1 MNDQYIQFK
10 NISKYFPGQRAL
22 NNVSFS
28 VREGEI
34 HALVGENGA
43 GKSTLLNILHGV
55 IPPSS
60 GNIFINGEE
69 ARFSSAYDALK
80 AGVIKVH
87 QEITLVPEMTV
98 MENLF
103 LGFER
108 TKSLTL
114 NRKEMI
120 EETKELLKIL
130 RCNFSSDDKVKDLN
144 VGEKQML
151 QIAKALHLKAK
162 IISFDEPTSSLTNV
176 EVETLFNLIR
186 NLKEKGITIIYIT
199 HKLDEVYKLSD
210 RATVLRDGEYINTFN
225 VQDLPKET
233 LIKNMVGRVVTM
245 FAKRQKPSIAN
256 WDKVVLEA
264 KGLTGRLGF
273 RDVSFKLHKGE
284 ILGFYGLVGAK
295 RTETLMSLFGAYP
308 LINGKI
314 FLNGKLINI
323 KTPEDATRNSLSLV
337 PENRKDQ
344 GFVKDLKNVDNIALA
359 SLSKFQKGLFQNKKA
374 KRENALKV
382 GEKVGLTPNDPD
394 FYTNNL
400 SGGNQQKIIV
410 AKWLSTNADIL
421 IFDEPTK
428 GIDVGSKADIYLLM
442 EELVHEGKSIIM
454 ISGELPEIIGMSDR
468 IIVMREGI
476 VAKILG
482 KKDFKE
488 STILSY
494 AVGGN

>member
-10 NISKYFPGQRAL
+10 QITKYFPGQRAL

-55 IPPSS
+55 ISPAS

-69 ARFSSAYDALK
+69 VRFPSAYAAIK
-80 AGVIKVH
+80 AGVVKVH

-108 TKSLTL
+108 TKTLTL
-114 NRKEMI
+114 NRRKMIKET
-120 EETKELLKIL
+120 EELLKTL
-130 RCNFSSDDKVKDLN
+130 KCNLSPDDKVKNLN

-176 EVETLFNLIR
+176 EVETLLGLIR
-186 NLKEKGITIIYIT
+186 NLKEKGITILYIT
-199 HKLDEVYKLSD
+199 HKLDEVYKISD
-210 RATVLRDGEYINTFN
+210 RATVLRDGEYINTFD
-225 VQDLPKET
+225 VKGLSKET

-245 FAKRQKPSIAN
+245 FAKRQKPSVVN
-256 WDKVVLEA
+256 WDEVVLEA
-264 KGLTGRLGF
+264 EGLTGRLGF
-273 RDVSFKLHKGE
+273 RDISFKLHKGE

-308 LINGKI
+308 LVKGTIHLDGKQ
-314 FLNGKLINI
+314 INI
-323 KTPEDATRNSLSLV
+323 KTPRDATRNSLSLV

-344 GFVKDLKNVDNIALA
+344 GFVKDLKNVDNISLA
-359 SLSKFQKGLFQNKKA
+359 SLSKFQKGLFQNKKE
-374 KRENALKV
+374 KWENAFRAGK
-382 GEKVGLTPNDPD
+382 KVGLAPNDPD

-400 SGGNQQKIIV
+400 SGGNQQKVII

-442 EELVHEGKSIIM
+442 EDLVHEGKSIIM

-468 IIVMREGI
+468 IIVMREGAVI
-476 VAKILG
+476 KTLN
-482 KKDFKE
+482 KNEFKE
-488 STILSY
+488 STILLY
-494 AVGGN
+494 AVGEK